1 MSEMPFDLAILG
13 AGPGGYVTAIRAAQ
27 AGLRVALI
35 EAREV
40 GGACLHVG
48 CVPTKAMVASANLF
62 RQARAAATLGIVINQ
77 AEAPLATVAARR
89 QKVVQQLAQG
99 INYLLEKNRIQLFHG
114 WGRLPS
120 ADEIAILDPQGA
132 VTATLQHPRAIIL
145 ATGSRPADLPIAP
158 RDGRLVLNSSDL
170 LMLAELPAEL
180 IILGGGYIGCEFASL
195 FAQLGSRVTVIEAL
209 PHLVPNLDQELG
221 QGLERA
227 FKKAG
232 INVLLNAKVE
242 KVETDTGITIHLGG
256 GQTVRGNRLLVS
268 VGRVPNSDDLGLE
281 SAGIQMSGHAVAINE
296 DMETSVPGI
305 YAIGD
310 LTGKMALAHVA
321 SAQGQVALRHI
332 LARLGARTPSS
343 ATEKAGLNY
352 DAIPA
357 CVFTHPEIGTVGLT
371 EETAAARGLT
381 VRVSRFPFV
390 ANGKALAEAETDGWV
405 KLIADAQ
412 TGRLLGGHIMGQHA
426 AELIGQVALAI
437 QWGIT
442 AHQLAD
448 TVMAHPTLSETV
460 IEAAEG
466 LFGKPVHI
474 ITRR

>member
-1 MSEMPFDLAILG
+1 MTDSSFDLAILG

-48 CVPTKAMVASANLF
+48 CIPTKAMVASANLF
-62 RQARAAATLGIVINQ
+62 RQARAAAMLGIVINQ
-77 AEAPLATVAARR
+77 AEGSLASVVARR

-99 INYLLEKNRIQLFHG
+99 IHYLLEKNRIQLFRG
-114 WGRLPS
+114 WGKLQS
-120 ADEIAILDPQGA
+120 AHEIAILDPQGA
-132 VTATLQHPRAIIL
+132 VTALLQHPRAIIL
-145 ATGSRPADLPIAP
+145 ATGSRPADLPIAS
-158 RDGRLVLNSSDL
+158 RDGRRVLNSSDL

-180 IILGGGYIGCEFASL
+180 SILGGGYIGCEFASL

-232 INVLLNAKVE
+232 ISVHLNAKVE
-242 KVETDTGITIHLGG
+242 KVETDAGITIHLGG
-256 GQTVRGNRLLVS
+256 GQTVRGDRLLVS

-281 SAGIQMSGHAVAINE
+281 NAGIQMSGHAVAINE
-296 DMETSVPGI
+296 GMETSVPGI

-321 SAQGQVALRHI
+321 GAQGQVALRHI
-332 LARLGARTPSS
+332 LARLEARTPSS
-343 ATEKAGLNY
+343 ASEKAGLDY

-357 CVFTHPEIGTVGLT
+357 GVFTHPEIGTVGLT
-371 EETAAARGLT
+371 EETATARGLT
-381 VRVSRFPFV
+381 VRVSRFPF
-390 ANGKALAEAETDGWV
+390 AASGKALADAETDGWI

-412 TGRLLGGHIMGQHA
+412 TGRLLGGHILGHHA

-448 TVMAHPTLSETV
+448 TVMAHPTLSEAV

>member
-1 MSEMPFDLAILG
+1 MTDSAFDLAILG
-13 AGPGGYVTAIRAAQ
+13 AGPGGYISAIRAAQ

-35 EAREV
+35 EGREL

-48 CVPTKAMVASANLF
+48 CIPTKAMVASANLF
-62 RQARAAATLGIVINQ
+62 RQARAAATLGIAINQ
-77 AEAPLATVAARR
+77 AEASLATVVARR
-89 QKVVQQLAQG
+89 QQVVQQLTQG
-99 INYLLEKNRIQLFHG
+99 IKYLLEKNQVQIFRG
-114 WGRLPS
+114 WGRFQS
-120 ADEIAILDPQGA
+120 AHEIAILDPQGA
-132 VTATLQHPRAIIL
+132 VTVTLQHPRAIIL
-145 ATGSRPADLPIAP
+145 ATGSRPADLPVAP
-158 RDGRLVLNSSDL
+158 RDGRFILNSSDV
-170 LMLAELPAEL
+170 LMLTELPAEL

-209 PHLVPNLDQELG
+209 PRLTPNLDHELG
-221 QGLERA
+221 LGLERA

-232 INVLLNAKVE
+232 ITVLLNAKVE
-242 KVETDTGITIHLGG
+242 KVETDTGITVHLAG
-256 GQTVRGNRLLVS
+256 GQTVRGHRLLVA
-268 VGRVPNSDDLGLE
+268 VGRVPNSDNLGLE
-281 SAGIQMSGHAVAINE
+281 SAGIQMSGRAVSVNE
-296 DMETSVPGI
+296 VMETSVPGI
-305 YAIGD
+305 HAIGD

-321 SAQGQVALRHI
+321 SAQGQLALRHI
-332 LARLGARTPSS
+332 LAGRGARTPSS

-357 CVFTHPEIGTVGLT
+357 CVFTYPEIGTVGLT
-371 EETAAARGLT
+371 EEAAAARGLT
-381 VRVSRFPFV
+381 VRVSRFPF
-390 ANGKALAEAETDGWV
+390 AASGKALAEAETDGWI

-412 TGRLLGGHIMGQHA
+412 TGRLLGGHMMGCHA

-437 QWGIT
+437 RWGIT

-474 ITRR
+474 VARR